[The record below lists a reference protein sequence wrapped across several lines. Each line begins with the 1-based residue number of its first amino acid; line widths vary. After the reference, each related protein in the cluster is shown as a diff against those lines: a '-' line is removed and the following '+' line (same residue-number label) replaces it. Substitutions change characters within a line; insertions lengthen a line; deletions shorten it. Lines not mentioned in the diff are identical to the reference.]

1 MRLHTAE
8 ILKDALDEQAFTN
21 DPLYHAQARL
31 TVNLFEVMDDEMERA
46 GVNKTTRDNIL
57 RATSGEIKQ
66 RNERTEYWRKFLMRL
81 PDLTLLKKDLGL

>member
-31 TVNLFEVMDDEMERA
+31 TVNLFEVMDDEMVKA
-46 GVNKTTRDNIL
+46 GVNQTTRDNIL

-66 RNERTEYWRKFLMRL
+66 RNQRSEYWQKFMMRM
-81 PDLTLLKKDLGL
+81 PDFSLLRKDLGL